1 MRRVSK
7 DDVSN
12 IVVRFCGFGMMHL
25 FRIPMNRMASENL
38 YRTGM
43 GQTALVQQLDA
54 YAGRCGAGLC
64 RSGQRDQFHE
74 DGEEQGQ

>member
-25 FRIPMNRMASENL
+25 FRIPMDRMASEDL
-38 YRTGM
+38 YFDFK
-43 GQTALVQQLDA
+43 LP
-54 YAGRCGAGLC
+54 Y
-64 RSGQRDQFHE
+64 
-74 DGEEQGQ
+74 